1 MSLGLGIQNP
11 LVTFT
16 STVSMERW
24 VKARLLWDK
33 EGKGGEDTRMASY

>member
-11 LVTFT
+11 LVTFM
-16 STVSMERW
+16 SIVSMERR
-24 VKARLLWDK
+24 VKARLHRDK